1 MKSCYITKESEGIDK
16 EELQNLQED
25 LFSPEALLC
34 NDGWRDMLLTP
45 VYQKNVVALVIDE
58 AHLMVSSY
66 S

>member
-1 MKSCYITKESEGIDK
+1 MKSCYITKESEGINK

-34 NDGWRDMLLTP
+34 NDMLLTP